1 MAVLGVGIDL
11 VEVGQAQRMLERWGD
26 RLLRRVLTEQER
38 SYVLRF
44 PRPAKHLAARLAA
57 KEAVYK
63 ALQGVTGSRG
73 IGWREIEVERD
84 AEGRPGVRLHREAA
98 EVALAGGVVRISLSL
113 SHTEQTAGAVAVVE
127 GADRV

>member
-11 VEVGQAQRMLERWGD
+11 VEVAQAERMLDRWGE

-38 SYVLRF
+38 AYVLRF

-63 ALQGVTGSRG
+63 ALQGVVGLRG
-73 IGWREIEVERD
+73 ISWREIEVARN
-84 AEGRPGVRLHREAA
+84 AEGRPGVLLHQEAA
-98 EVALAGGVVRISLSL
+98 DIARAGGVVRISLSL
-113 SHTEQTAGAVAVVE
+113 THTNLTAGAVAVAE
-127 GADRV
+127 GR